1 MLVAGLGHGAA
12 PGPPAP
18 AHRWMRRRLP
28 CYGARNV
35 GIRFGSFCVKFPFLP
50 NGRVYFD
57 LFEASGRN
65 LAEAARLLLDLV
77 EDFVDPELK
86 AKRLVDCEHE
96 GDRLTHAVY
105 SRLNST
111 FVTPFDR
118 EDIYVLAGRLDDV
131 VDSIEAAAD
140 MLVLHRVVEPID
152 AVVRQARLLDHAAR
166 ETAAGLVHLRHLARQ
181 PLHSYWVRMNELEDE
196 GDRIYRRALADL
208 YSFSDEDDRLARH
221 VLTWKDIVDEL
232 ERAMDGLE
240 HVADAVSSIVLKNA

>member
-1 MLVAGLGHGAA
+1 
-12 PGPPAP
+12 
-18 AHRWMRRRLP
+18 MRRGPP
-28 CYGARNV
+28 CYGADNSV
-35 GIRFGSFCVKFPFLP
+35 IPFGSVCVKFPFLP
-50 NGRVYFD
+50 NGGSYFD
-57 LFEASGRN
+57 LFDAAGNN

-77 EDFVDPELK
+77 GDFVDPELK

-118 EDIYVLAGRLDDV
+118 EDIYLLAGRLDDV

-140 MLVLHRVVEPID
+140 MLVLHRVVEPIE
-152 AVVRQARLLDHAAR
+152 AVIQQARLIDR
-166 ETAAGLVHLRHLARQ
+166 MTKETAAGLVHLRDLSRG
-181 PLHSYWVRMNELEDE
+181 PLQSYMVRIDELESE
-196 GDRIYRRALADL
+196 GDRIYRRALAGL
-208 YSFSDEDDRLARH
+208 YAFSDEDDRLARH

-232 ERAMDGLE
+232 ERAMDSLE